1 MNVGIA
7 ISILIKIP
15 SKGSLTYRICPRE
28 TSYVRLGVGFAA
40 VTFLCKTSWKNS
52 IVFSKTLT
60 FRNHLCSI

>member
-28 TSYVRLGVGFAA
+28 TSYARLGVGFAA
-40 VTFLCKTSWKNS
+40 VTTG
-52 IVFSKTLT
+52 
-60 FRNHLCSI
+60 FRTNAIWQQ